1 MVLLATPYRNQ
12 PEPYAVSMSMGLAVL
27 PVVLLTSVVL
37 LASYTLLA
45 EHEAL
50 EQAGRLAALR
60 EVYYQG
66 LQGQEDQVR
75 RLRHDLRNHL
85 TALQGLLAR
94 GQTKAADDYLKQ
106 LLDSEALHGRRR
118 LCENETADVVLSAK
132 AQAMEQAGVTARFGV
147 SLPKDLPLAP
157 TDLCALLGNALD
169 NALEAARQTP
179 EGWVSVRARADKGLL
194 MLQVENSAP
203 GLPVREK
210 NGRFAT
216 TKADKSAH
224 GFGLAGME
232 EIARRC
238 GGTLEAKA
246 EEGRFALTVC
256 IPLAPSCEKGPGG
269 V

>member
-1 MVLLATPYRNQ
+1 M
-12 PEPYAVSMSMGLAVL
+12 
-27 PVVLLTSVVL
+27 
-37 LASYTLLA
+37 
-45 EHEAL
+45 
-50 EQAGRLAALR
+50 
-60 EVYYQG
+60 YYQG

-94 GQTKAADDYLKQ
+94 GQTEAADNYLKQ

-118 LCENETADVVLSAK
+118 LCENETADVVLSVK

-238 GGTLEAKA
+238 CGTLEAKA

-256 IPLAPSCEKGPGG
+256 IPLAPSCENGPGG

>member
-1 MVLLATPYRNQ
+1 M
-12 PEPYAVSMSMGLAVL
+12 
-27 PVVLLTSVVL
+27 
-37 LASYTLLA
+37 
-45 EHEAL
+45 
-50 EQAGRLAALR
+50 
-60 EVYYQG
+60 
-66 LQGQEDQVR
+66 
-75 RLRHDLRNHL
+75 
-85 TALQGLLAR
+85 
-94 GQTKAADDYLKQ
+94 
-106 LLDSEALHGRRR
+106 
-118 LCENETADVVLSAK
+118 
-132 AQAMEQAGVTARFGV
+132 
-147 SLPKDLPLAP
+147 
-157 TDLCALLGNALD
+157 GNALD

-256 IPLAPSCEKGPGG
+256 IPLAPSCENGPGG